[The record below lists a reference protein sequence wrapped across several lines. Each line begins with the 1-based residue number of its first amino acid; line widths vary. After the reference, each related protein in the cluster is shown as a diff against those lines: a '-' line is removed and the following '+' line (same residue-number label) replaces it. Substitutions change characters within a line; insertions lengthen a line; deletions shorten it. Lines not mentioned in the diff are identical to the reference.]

1 MFRNIE
7 VYLKEWKNKVNRK
20 PLLIRGA
27 RQVGKT
33 YSLKKFG
40 HEFFKKL
47 HYLNFEKDES
57 LKKVFKVDLK
67 PQRIL
72 QEISFYTDN
81 LIDIDNDLLVLDEIQ
96 ECPRAITSLK
106 YFSEEVPQLAV
117 CGAGSLLGLHLGESN
132 FPVGNVEILQM
143 YPLSFEEFLAG
154 IGDEKSYEFIKNL
167 DFFHPIS
174 EVIHA
179 HLWKRLKEYFV
190 TGGLPEVILNYKAN
204 IKNLYLAFNA
214 VRKKQSDLIIAY
226 LADIT
231 KHSGKENSM
240 HIERIWRNV
249 PAQLAK
255 ANDGSSSKFKFK
267 GMIPGIE
274 GYSRFSGTIDWL
286 KTAGLILQIHI
297 INDAKVPLLAH
308 VKENFFK
315 LYFFDVGML
324 GAISELSPKTILD
337 YDYGS
342 YKGYFAENFI
352 AQELITSAITTF
364 CWKGRTAEV
373 EFVIQSDENV
383 LPIEI
388 KSGWVTQAKS
398 LKIFSAKY
406 NPKFRTIMSANN
418 INIDKINRICKVPI
432 YLAGQISL
440 LNKLL
445 KD

>member
-1 MFRNIE
+1 MLRNIE
-7 VYLKEWKNKVNRK
+7 TDLKNWKDKANRK
-20 PLLIRGA
+20 PLLIKGA

-40 HEFFKKL
+40 REYFKKL
-47 HYLNFEKDES
+47 HYLNFEEDDS
-57 LKKVFKVDLK
+57 LKKVFETDLK
-67 PQRIL
+67 PRRIA
-72 QEISFYTDN
+72 QEISFYTDSS
-81 LIDIDNDLLVLDEIQ
+81 IDMNNDLLVFDEIQ

-117 CGAGSLLGLHLGESN
+117 CAAGSLLGLHLGESN
-132 FPVGNVEILQM
+132 FPVGNVEILEM
-143 YPLSFEEFLAG
+143 HPVSFSEFLSG
-154 IGDEKSYEFIKNL
+154 IGDEKSYEFIK
-167 DFFHPIS
+167 DFDFSQPIA
-174 EVIHA
+174 EIVHA
-179 HLWKRLKEYFV
+179 HLWKKLKEYFV
-190 TGGLPEVILNYKAN
+190 VGGLPEVILNYKAN
-204 IKNLYLAFNA
+204 SNNLYLAFKE

-226 LADIT
+226 LADIS

-255 ANDGSSSKFKFK
+255 AHDNSSSKFKFK
-267 GMIPGIE
+267 GVIPGIA
-274 GYSRFSGTIDWL
+274 GYSRLSGAIDWL

-297 INDAKVPLLAH
+297 VNNARIPLSAY

-324 GAISELSPKTILD
+324 GAISGLSPKTILD

-352 AQELITSAITTF
+352 MQELITSAVTPF

-373 EFVIQSDENV
+373 EFILQLHENV
-383 LPIEI
+383 LPLEV

-398 LKIFSAKY
+398 LKIFSEKY
-406 NPKFRTIMSANN
+406 NPEFRTIMSANN
-418 INIDKINRICKVPI
+418 INIDKTNRICKIPI
-432 YLAGQISL
+432 YLAGSIQRL
-440 LNKLL
+440 PDLYG
-445 KD
+445 

>member
-1 MFRNIE
+1 MLRNIE
-7 VYLKEWKNKVNRK
+7 AYLKDWKNKANRK
-20 PLLIRGA
+20 PLLIKGP

-33 YSLKKFG
+33 YSLKQFG
-40 HEFFKKL
+40 GESFKKL

-57 LKKVFKVDLK
+57 LKKIFEPDLK

-81 LIDIDNDLLVLDEIQ
+81 LIDTDNDLLVFDEIQ

-143 YPLSFEEFLAG
+143 YPLSFTEFLAG
-154 IGDEKSYEFIKNL
+154 IGDGKSYEFIKNF
-167 DFFHPIS
+167 DFSQPIS
-174 EVIHA
+174 EIVHA

-190 TGGLPEVILNYKAN
+190 VGGLPEVILNYKAN
-204 IKNLYLAFNA
+204 IENLYLAFNEA
-214 VRKKQSDLIIAY
+214 RKKQSNLIIAY
-226 LADIT
+226 LADIA

-240 HIERIWRNV
+240 HIERLWRNV
-249 PAQLAK
+249 PVQLAK
-255 ANDGSSSKFKFK
+255 THDGSSSKFKFK
-267 GMIPGIE
+267 GVIPGIE
-274 GYSRFSGTIDWL
+274 GYLRLSGAIDWL

-297 INDAKVPLLAH
+297 VNNVRIPLSAYI
-308 VKENFFK
+308 KENFFK

-352 AQELITSAITTF
+352 AQELITSAVTPF

-373 EFVIQSDENV
+373 EFILQLNENV

-398 LKIFSAKY
+398 LKIFSEKY

-418 INIDKINRICKVPI
+418 INIDKTNRVYKIPI
-432 YLAGQISL
+432 YLAGSVQKISS
-440 LNKLL
+440 
-445 KD
+445 